1 MQNKDIVLNVK
12 SLTKT
17 FKKYKALDNLSF
29 KVYKKQLYG
38 FLGINGAG
46 KSTTLNIIMGLLS
59 KDSGEIELFGENI
72 KGDFTKIRNNIGI
85 VFQSSILDSNLTV
98 YENLYSRLLLYKNNF
113 KGKKI
118 KEVVSEIISEF
129 KLEDLVNQKY
139 GTLSGG
145 QKRRVDIARAL
156 AHKPSI
162 LFLDEPTTGLDPVS
176 KKLVWDILSQLQK
189 EKGLTIILTTHYM
202 QEADNCDYAIVI
214 KKGVKLDEGTPS
226 DLKTRLTKA
235 KILIQAPKD
244 DFEINY
250 LLKKHNL
257 AFEFKTDLYKVEF
270 DSYQKALEFTK
281 KNINHLK
288 NFELIKGDMEEAFI
302 NSTKKH
308 LEGGK

>member
-302 NSTKKH
+302 NSTKKTFRR
-308 LEGGK
+308 E

>member
-1 MQNKDIVLNVK
+1 M
-12 SLTKT
+12 
-17 FKKYKALDNLSF
+17 
-29 KVYKKQLYG
+29 
-38 FLGINGAG
+38 
-46 KSTTLNIIMGLLS
+46 
-59 KDSGEIELFGENI
+59 
-72 KGDFTKIRNNIGI
+72 
-85 VFQSSILDSNLTV
+85 
-98 YENLYSRLLLYKNNF
+98 
-113 KGKKI
+113 
-118 KEVVSEIISEF
+118 
-129 KLEDLVNQKY
+129 
-139 GTLSGG
+139 
-145 QKRRVDIARAL
+145 
-156 AHKPSI
+156 
-162 LFLDEPTTGLDPVS
+162 
-176 KKLVWDILSQLQK
+176 
-189 EKGLTIILTTHYM
+189 LTTHYM

-308 LEGGK
+308 LEGSK

>member
-308 LEGGK
+308 LEGSK